1 MYSPCAKLHRFKKG
15 SITMTTRFLRFPG
28 GKSKALTL
36 SYDDGV
42 EQDLRL
48 VSIMRQYGL
57 KGTFNINSGLFPPED
72 YVHPAGKVHR
82 RMTRSQILSAYPED
96 MCEVAC
102 HTYTHPF
109 LDRCDSAV
117 ACGEIIDDRRTLEQ
131 LFDRPI
137 HGMAYPFGTT
147 SDTVVDVCRLAGIYY
162 SRTTVSTENFDM
174 PTDWLRLPATCHHK
188 NPRLMELCDLFLN
201 KKVKHGSQLFYL
213 WGHSYEF
220 ESDNNWEVI
229 EAFAKK
235 MGGRD
240 DIWYATNMEIY
251 LAQRDFDQLESTA
264 DGSRVYNPSIRP
276 VWFENW
282 KHRIFMVPPGESI
295 SIK

>member
-1 MYSPCAKLHRFKKG
+1 
-15 SITMTTRFLRFPG
+15 MTTRFFRFPG
-28 GKSKALTL
+28 GKAKAVTL

-48 VSIMRQYGL
+48 VSIMRQHGL
-57 KGTFNINSGLFPPED
+57 KGTFNINAGLFAPEGT
-72 YVHPAGKVHR
+72 VFPKGRVHR
-82 RMTRSQILSAYPED
+82 RMTRNQILTAYPED
-96 MCEVAC
+96 VCEVAC
-102 HTYTHPF
+102 HGYTHPF

-117 ACGEIIDDRRTLEQ
+117 ACAEIIDDRRGLEE
-131 LFDRPI
+131 LFGRPI

-162 SRTTVSTENFDM
+162 SRTTVSTEKFEM
-174 PTDWLRLPATCHHK
+174 PTDWLRLPATCHHN

-201 KKVKHGSQLFYL
+201 KEVKHGSQLFYL

-229 EAFAKK
+229 EAFAQK

-240 DIWYATNMEIY
+240 EIWYATNMEIY
-251 LAQRDFDQLESTA
+251 LAQRDFEQLESTA
-264 DGSRVYNPSIRP
+264 DGRAVYNPTVRP
-276 VWFENW
+276 VWFANRYG
-282 KHRIFMVPPGESI
+282 KCFMVPPEETI
-295 SIK
+295 HI